1 MSVRPPTSAT
11 VATSLADEWTRLPDT
26 IVAGSPDAWAQLVRP
41 AARPQAEVDAERR
54 TGVEWP
60 AELREWFSLHD
71 GGGSA
76 DLLPGMTL
84 LGLEQMIDVHAM
96 QCDAYP
102 PTWSSLSA
110 MLADLTNSI
119 ATGSPFNARYQPE
132 LDHTGLHWVLPPVP
146 PQHP

>member
-1 MSVRPPTSAT
+1 M
-11 VATSLADEWTRLPDT
+11 PDT

-54 TGVEWP
+54 TGVEWL

-110 MLADLTNSI
+110 MLADLTTASPPARPSTPDTNLNSTTPGC
-119 ATGSPFNARYQPE
+119 TGCFLRYRPSTPEHGQPMREE
-132 LDHTGLHWVLPPVP
+132 LPSN
-146 PQHP
+146 